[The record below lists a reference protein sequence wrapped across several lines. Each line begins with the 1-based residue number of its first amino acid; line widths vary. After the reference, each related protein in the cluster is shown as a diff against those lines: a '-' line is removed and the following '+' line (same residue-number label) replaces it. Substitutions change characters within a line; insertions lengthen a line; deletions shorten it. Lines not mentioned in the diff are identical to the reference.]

1 MSEYQY
7 YEWQTID
14 RPLTAAEQ
22 RQVNALSSHMDT
34 VTSTQAV
41 VTYSYGDF
49 KHNPAQVLL
58 KYFDA
63 FLYDSNFGSRS
74 LIFRLPKDLTDAK
87 AIAAYCLE
95 DWITLEE
102 HDQHFLIEVT
112 GENDDGYEWVE
123 SDGILG
129 QLTSLR
135 EQLLRGDYRML
146 YIMWLK
152 AMESNQ
158 QEMDEEDMGP
168 PVPAGLG
175 GLDAALQA
183 LVEFFDV
190 NPHLVAAA
198 VVGSGKKAE
207 PAPEPDLE
215 TAIQKLTRAEADYH
229 LLQLARG
236 EPGALLLLKKRLM
249 KVSGRNA
256 MPTSPS
262 KFTVAELLERAD
274 QIERQALRRAREEAE
289 KKRIERLELV
299 AQNEEAIWINVET
312 LLNQKRGGAY
322 DEATQLLVELRD
334 LAKLMRRS
342 AQYQERFDPIRA
354 KYAKSAA
361 LTERFRRAGLLSTE
375 R

>member
-14 RPLTAAEQ
+14 RPLTAVEQ

-74 LIFRLPKDLTDAK
+74 LMFRLPKDLADAQ
-87 AIAAYCLE
+87 AIESYCLE
-95 DWITLEE
+95 DRITLEE
-102 HDQHFLIEVT
+102 HDQYFLIEVT

-152 AMESNQ
+152 AMESDR
-158 QEMDEEDMGP
+158 EMDDDEMGP

-175 GLDAALQA
+175 RLDAALQA

-190 NPHLVAAA
+190 NPHLVTAAA
-198 VVGSGKKAE
+198 AGSGKKAE

-215 TAIQKLTRAEADYH
+215 TAIHKLTRAEANHH
-229 LLQLARG
+229 LLQLVRG
-236 EPGALLLLKKRLM
+236 EPGALPLLKKRLREL
-249 KVSGRNA
+249 SGCSATPGSR
-256 MPTSPS
+256 PTL
-262 KFTVAELLERAD
+262 TVAELVEQAD
-274 QIERQALRRAREEAE
+274 QFERQALRRAREEAE
-289 KKRIERLELV
+289 KKRLERLEIV
-299 AQNEEAIWINVET
+299 AQNEEAIWINVEV

-334 LAKLMRRS
+334 LAKLMKQS
-342 AQYQERFDPIRA
+342 AQYQERFGLIHA
-354 KYAKSAA
+354 KYGKSTA
-361 LTERFRRAGLLSTE
+361 LMDRFRHAGLL
-375 R
+375 